1 MAMEGYTNELLDR
14 CVGKRV
20 VIRQLTAPEFTEE
33 LAQTISEDPMWFSRE
48 RLQSRTGVLE
58 LAGYDSVGVTLLTPE
73 EPPTQV
79 FVPWSAVLEIMP
91 LADWPLGV

>member
-1 MAMEGYTNELLDR
+1 MERYSNELLDR
-14 CVGKRV
+14 CVGTRI

-33 LAQTISEDPMWFSRE
+33 LAQTISEDPRWSSRE
-48 RLQSRTGVLE
+48 PLHSRTAVLE
-58 LAGYDSVGVTLLTPE
+58 LASYDSVGVTLLTPE

-79 FVPWSAVLEIMP
+79 FVPWSAVLEIMA

>member
-1 MAMEGYTNELLDR
+1 
-14 CVGKRV
+14 
-20 VIRQLTAPEFTEE
+20 
-33 LAQTISEDPMWFSRE
+33 MWFSRE